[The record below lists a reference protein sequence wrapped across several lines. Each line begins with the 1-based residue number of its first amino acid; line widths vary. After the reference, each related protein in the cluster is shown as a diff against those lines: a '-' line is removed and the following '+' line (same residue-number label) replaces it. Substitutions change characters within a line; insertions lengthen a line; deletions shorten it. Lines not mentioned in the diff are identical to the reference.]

1 MLLFFDFLKMR
12 SMLKEFAA
20 KRQILNQLVESF
32 SKNVNKF
39 TNMEWND
46 FNETAVVE
54 FTKISNFLLSEFE
67 FLYNGKAKSVARL
80 EMDEN
85 KLYYDLMLNILNH
98 LDDQL
103 KSEGTLYDKLND
115 EDCKLRL
122 IGVNL
127 DSLVLQIKSKIS
139 MFQRLVDTN
148 ALRVNYSIGSE
159 KELSSFYSSSIDFE
173 SKHIVLD
180 LTSPGF
186 NLENAFATHSWVVK
200 KKRKK
205 DSLAISGDKKAKVV
219 VECKSSQS
227 QRLST
232 SIQFEKQKK
241 SDQGGPLA
249 LDQGK
254 NQSATD
260 QGNYPST
267 ADQGCNP
274 SATTVQ
280 GCNPPAKEQG
290 NYPSATDQGCNPSA
304 TNQGLKLKKKVANY
318 AFLNHSILVETNF
331 FENEEKLKQQ
341 VSELFRMEQID
352 DERSR
357 SFFIEVLSLCL
368 QMKRNFLDFFIF
380 LERTILK
387 IKEVEVENFRTSDLF
402 RSQSNSQKLRTI
414 DSLQRKARRFV
425 SKYGRLVY
433 EFLEAYKLCSSE
445 LEQIVLLN
453 RLWPLSSLAD
463 DTKTEILTK
472 ISGISIS
479 LSAED
484 CLLLNLSVEGFQS
497 LREDLYTAIQDA
509 NVLQLYASGE
519 KDNCIDCIQAIVT
532 TNKAFQWKGEFGEK
546 VWLLVGEYYN
556 SNLPK
561 VRSTKELPWELRT
574 RAEKKKVEEDA
585 HSLKK
590 KRKRK
595 HKVNDVKDISDVEDS
610 NSYLST
616 SVCQDIKNL
625 ELTVHDDDK
634 GNDGGALCSTSHIQN
649 LEMKSFHD
657 DKENDGGAQDFN
669 SHIHNSAIKPFL
681 DVDEVNDGG
690 AHDGAQCSTSLI
702 PNSEIKPPV
711 PDNDKDCG
719 GAQCFSSFSDIDKK
733 KDDSGCRNNIIL
745 DSGAHPKND
754 KFDSA
759 CQYDSDYEFA
769 AGDDDE
775 DFDDEDDYVRAE
787 DVDNF
792 NVDHELSKLL
802 NHFSV
807 EEIWEDLDEQWAG
820 TCRFNGMEFTVDLTI
835 DKDDNANE
843 SQCAAFSPLPKQSQF
858 LSKGISIV
866 TPESNRPMSVIEIET
881 FRKVCSHI
889 AAEFNKNEP
898 FITQPCSHLIPLN
911 VVEELNTFRRCG
923 LDSNPNPLN
932 IEFGK
937 ASWATHIHMLCN
949 IERDWIYA
957 YINRS
962 RRSVTVFSKK
972 DVTRDISLSIGLFC
986 DNLCEFLK
994 CFQFEEFKVITKE
1007 YIESD
1012 CIGECG
1018 AFIFYVRQLS
1028 QIALDLKGIESEVSF
1043 SNNVDYAKLKS
1054 MIYSDTLLL
1063 VKDFLDIVN

>member
-20 KRQILNQLVESF
+20 KRQILNQLVVSF

-39 TNMEWND
+39 KNMEWND

-80 EMDEN
+80 EMDES

-519 KDNCIDCIQAIVT
+519 KDDCIDCIQAIVT
-532 TNKAFQWKGEFGEK
+532 TNKAFQWKSEFGEK
-546 VWLLVGEYYN
+546 IWLLVGEYYN

-574 RAEKKKVEEDA
+574 RAEKKKVEEAA

-595 HKVNDVKDISDVEDS
+595 HKVNDVKEISDVEDS
-610 NSYLST
+610 KSYLST

-625 ELTVHDDDK
+625 ELTLHDDDK
-634 GNDGGALCSTSHIQN
+634 VNDGGALCSTSHIQN

-835 DKDDNANE
+835 DKDNNANE

-1018 AFIFYVRQLS
+1018 AFIFYVCQLS

-1063 VKDFLDIVN
+1063 VKDYLDIVN